1 MTRLVFVLML
11 ALGVAL
17 PLSAPDAT
25 AQDDT
30 FLIVAEAPG
39 IGAYLAD
46 AEGMTLYLFTPD
58 AEPNASTCDG
68 GCAEAWPPLEPSD
81 DLSLPA
87 GVPGELTTFDRE
99 DGAQQV
105 AYNGIP
111 LYYYADDSAP
121 GDVNGEGAGGRW
133 FVVPPGA
140 AHGPYAAAPGEGT
153 PTPMASV
160 RIGFTED
167 LGPFLIDPDGMTLY
181 LFTEDTTAGESA
193 CYDDCAT
200 AWPPVPA
207 GDMLTLPPGIP
218 GTLAE
223 TERTDG
229 TAQLTYNDI
238 PLYLYAADTAPGDT
252 NGQDVGEVWYIVPPG
267 MQFGDEP
274 HHGTEE
280 DEGVEE
286 TENATPASS

>member
-1 MTRLVFVLML
+1 MPRLFCVLML
-11 ALGVAL
+11 TLGI
-17 PLSAPDAT
+17 APVLAAPRAAQADA
-25 AQDDT
+25 
-30 FLIVAEAPG
+30 FLTIAEAPG
-39 IGAYLAD
+39 LGAFLAD
-46 AEGMTLYLFTPD
+46 GDGMTLYLVTPD
-58 AEPNASTCDG
+58 TEPNASACDG
-68 GCAEAWPPLEPSD
+68 GCAEAWPPLAPSD

-111 LYYYADDSAP
+111 LYSYADDAAP

-140 AHGPYAAAPGEGT
+140 MHGPYAAAPGEGT
-153 PTPMASV
+153 PPPKASV
-160 RIGFTED
+160 RIGFTEA
-167 LGPFLIDPDGMTLY
+167 LGPFLIDPEGMTLY

-207 GDMLTLPPGIP
+207 TGSPVLPPGIP

-229 TAQLTYNDI
+229 TTQLMYNDI
-238 PLYLYAADTAPGDT
+238 PLYLYAADTAPGDA

-274 HHGTEE
+274 HHGEE
-280 DEGVEE
+280 EEHEE
-286 TENATPASS
+286 TEDAAGATPASG